1 MKKILYPI
9 TVAVALLILAV
20 SCSTGGSV
28 IRLGEAPAGYSTLT
42 HDGVTLRLSYIG
54 EKDLL
59 KLYGQ
64 KNNPFI
70 KTFEGTLIVIETSIQ
85 SDAPLSLLLSDARL
99 STPGGSRGPTRKEEV
114 SNYWYIRLSKNYS
127 SSPSSSAGRST
138 FSNWSMKVTMQIIDE
153 TILPDTFTVH
163 AGAETSGYI
172 LFDQIR
178 GEKNVDTIF
187 TLPVYNQQGELVHE
201 FEFSF
206 PL

>member
-28 IRLGEAPAGYSTLT
+28 IRLGEAPAGYTTLT
-42 HDGVTLRLSYIG
+42 HDGVTIHLSYIG
-54 EKDLL
+54 QKDLY

-70 KTFEGTLIVIETSIQ
+70 KYESGTLLLVETAIQ
-85 SDAPLSLLLSDARL
+85 SDAPLHLQLRDAQL
-99 STPGGSRGPTRKEEV
+99 STPGGDRGPTPRGNV
-114 SNYWYIRLSKNYS
+114 HSYWYNRLSKNYS
-127 SSPSSSAGRST
+127 STSVGKT
-138 FSNWSMKVTMQIIDE
+138 QFSNWSMKVTMQIIEE
-153 TILPDTFTVH
+153 TILPDTFTVQ

-178 GEKNVDTIF
+178 GEKNVDAIF
-187 TLPVYNQQGELVHE
+187 TLPVYNQQGDLVHK